1 MERSIIVIGAGMA
14 GLSAGCYGQMN
25 GYSTRIF
32 EMHTLPGGVCTTWKR
47 KGYKIDGCIH
57 WLTGS
62 SPGTSFYREWEELGV
77 VQGRTMIDHEE
88 YARIEGKEGK
98 VFIVYSDINRLEQH
112 MKELAPEDKDVIE
125 EFATGIRK
133 MIHFPIPWEKAPE
146 VFGPIDVLRM
156 MSKFLPYMSFTRK
169 WGELTI
175 QDVAQR
181 FKNPFM
187 RQAFPFIFNLQN
199 PPDFPILAVMM
210 VLAWMDQKTT
220 GYPVGGSLELAR
232 AVERR
237 YLALGGETH
246 YKSRVVKILVEDDRA
261 VGVRLADGSEH
272 RSDIVI
278 SAADGHTTIFDML
291 DGKYS
296 NDKIQGYYDKLPLYS
311 PLVYIG
317 LGVARSFEEV
327 PPTVTGIDYP
337 LDEPITIGG
346 QERKR
351 LSVQIYNFD
360 PSLAPA
366 GKTFVRVM
374 FASDYDYWKK
384 LKQEPERYKS
394 EKEQIADLV
403 VASLDRRFP
412 GLAAQVEMR
421 DLATP
426 MTWERYT
433 GNWRGSFQ
441 GWLET
446 TKTLRMRMNKTLP
459 GLGSFYMA
467 GQWVEPGGS
476 IPTAVMSGRNV
487 TQIICKKDKK
497 KFVTSTP

>member
-1 MERSIIVIGAGMA
+1 MEKSIIIIGAGIA

-25 GYSTRIF
+25 GYRTQIF

-47 KGYKIDGCIH
+47 KAYQIDGCIH

-62 SPGTSFYREWEELGV
+62 KPGNSFYRLWEELGV
-77 VQGRTMIDHEE
+77 VQGRALIDHEE

-98 VFIVYSDINRLEQH
+98 VFIVYCDINRLEQH

-125 EFATGIRK
+125 EFAAGIRK

-146 VFGPIDVLRM
+146 LIDGLKM
-156 MSKFLPYMSFTRK
+156 MSKMLPYMLFWRK
-169 WGELTI
+169 WGETTI
-175 QDVAQR
+175 RDVAQR

-199 PPDFPILAVMM
+199 PSDFPILAVMM
-210 VLAWMDQKTT
+210 TFAWMDRKTA

-237 YLALGGETH
+237 YLALGGEIH
-246 YKSRVVKILVEDDRA
+246 YKSRVVKILLENDRA
-261 VGVRLADGSEH
+261 VGVRLDDGNEQ

-291 DGKYS
+291 DGKYI

-317 LGVARSFEEV
+317 LGVARSFEEI
-327 PPTVTGIDYP
+327 PQTVTGIDYP
-337 LDEPITIGG
+337 LDVPIIISG

-360 PSLAPA
+360 PSLAPP

-374 FASDYDYWKK
+374 FTSDYDYWKK
-384 LKQEPERYKS
+384 LKQEPEQYKA
-394 EKEQIADLV
+394 EKELIADKV
-403 VASLDRRFP
+403 VAALDRRFP
-412 GLAAQVEMR
+412 GLASQVEMR
-421 DLATP
+421 DVATP
-426 MTWERYT
+426 ITWERYT
-433 GNWRGSFQ
+433 ANWRGSFL

-446 TKTLRMRMNKTLP
+446 TKTLRMRMSKTLP
-459 GLGSFYMA
+459 RLGNFHMT

-476 IPTAVMSGRNV
+476 IPTAAMSGRNV
-487 TQIICKKDKK
+487 IQIICKSDKRS
-497 KFVTSTP
+497 FITAVA